1 VPTYT
6 GVYSPDRLGASNNL
20 GVRGNMLCVQS
31 EARVGV
37 HGYPGAFRN
46 DGIATSGAEII
57 CTMEACLD
65 ASVTCAEFHDVTM
78 LEC

>member
-1 VPTYT
+1 
-6 GVYSPDRLGASNNL
+6 
-20 GVRGNMLCVQS
+20 MLCVQS